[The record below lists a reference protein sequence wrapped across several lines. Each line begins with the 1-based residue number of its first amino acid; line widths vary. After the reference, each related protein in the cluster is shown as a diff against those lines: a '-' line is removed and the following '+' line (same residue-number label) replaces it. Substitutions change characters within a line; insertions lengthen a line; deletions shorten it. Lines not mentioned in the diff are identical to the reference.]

1 MSEKKYIE
9 CGKIINTHG
18 CHGGL
23 KIDSWCNTPYDLAEL
38 KRIYLKSN
46 EEYKEYKVAKASVFK
61 QFVSKADMLYADHY
75 RMVEGRRVKHPV
87 IDCQAG
93 ALRDDFDLD
102 EGEYFIADV
111 IGLPVIDID
120 TQKIYGKVSDLINR
134 GASDLYVVKTSNEE
148 VMIPSVDE
156 FIIRVDLEKGVFV
169 RPIEGMFNSE
179 EI

>member
-1 MSEKKYIE
+1 MNNFEIVSRDNPSSFKKQIFDFTTLNT
-9 CGKIINTHG
+9 KQIN
-18 CHGGL
+18 
-23 KIDSWCNTPYDLAEL
+23 EL
-38 KRIYLKSN
+38 LEIYLKN
-46 EEYKEYKVAKASVFK
+46 KEGYREYKVAKASVFK
-61 QFVSKADMLYADHY
+61 QFVLLDLVGISDMD
-75 RMVEGRRVKHPV
+75 
-87 IDCQAG
+87 QAMALKNQTVY

-134 GASDLYVVKTSNEE
+134 GASDLYVVKTPNEE
-148 VMIPSVDE
+148 VMIPAVDE

>member
-1 MSEKKYIE
+1 MPEKKYIE

-18 CHGGL
+18 CHGGV

-38 KRIYLKSN
+38 KRIYLKN
-46 EEYKEYKVAKASVFK
+46 KEGYREYKVAKASVFK
-61 QFVSKADMLYADHY
+61 QFVLLDLVGIADMD
-75 RMVEGRRVKHPV
+75 
-87 IDCQAG
+87 QAMALKNQTVY

-111 IGLPVIDID
+111 IGLPVIDVD

-134 GASDLYVVKTSNEE
+134 GASDLYVVKTPNEE
-148 VMIPSVDE
+148 VMIPAVDE
-156 FIIRVDLEKGVFV
+156 FIISVDLEKGVFV